1 VTPRE
6 PEHIAVIRDTLRRFV
21 AADGSSNTQKND
33 LAKLWGLAE

>member
-21 AADGSSNTQKND
+21 AADGSSNMQNN